1 MKMGSDVERLLPD
14 VWRLIRSGF
23 VTRWES
29 AGDGR
34 VAAGSVVHIVGLAEL
49 DRAEALAV
57 RVMFRGGCQRRTVL
71 ELLRAES
78 FGRAVTL
85 TEAAALEL
93 GADDIDRAIEGE
105 VALRGVPVIPA
116 ISGGDAIETF
126 DAEVLRNVA
135 NNAVE
140 ALGEDCKKVAERRWI
155 DGKTDADA
163 ARELGIG
170 RAAVRARER
179 RIRHAV
185 RHALR
190 ALTQTTI
197 GPAAIDYLLSGTADP
212 EITKQRV
219 LRTISTKLQPEEPRS
234 FVERLYWA
242 LGASAI
248 ALAGGILLAVYSGR

>member
-1 MKMGSDVERLLPD
+1 MGSDVERLLPD

-23 VTRWES
+23 LTRWES
-29 AGDGR
+29 AGDGH

-49 DRAEALAV
+49 DRAEELAV
-57 RVMFRGGCQRRTVL
+57 RVMFRGGCRRREVL

-85 TEAAALEL
+85 SEAAAAEL
-93 GADDIDRAIEGE
+93 GAEDIDRAIAGE
-105 VALRGVPVIPA
+105 TSAALGVPVAPA

-126 DAEVLRNVA
+126 DADVLRALA
-135 NNAVE
+135 NNAIE
-140 ALGEDCKKVAERRWI
+140 ALGEDGKKVAQKRWI
-155 DGKTDADA
+155 EGKTDADA

-170 RAAVRARER
+170 LAAVRARER
-179 RIRHAV
+179 RVRHQV

-190 ALTQTTI
+190 ALTQQTV
-197 GPAAIDYLLSGTADP
+197 GPAAIDYLISGTADP
-212 EITKQRV
+212 EITRQRI
-219 LRTISTKLQPEEPRS
+219 LRTISTKLQPEEPRP

-248 ALAGGILLAVYSGR
+248 ALAGAILLAVQSGR